1 MSTIKIHIMH
11 TGQVRVAQDLP
22 FGGEH
27 TNLLKASGLLTPAS
41 KKLWLPVS
49 AYLIEHPKGLI
60 LVDTGCDT
68 MPGFI
73 MNKYI
78 LPDEAL
84 RSQGVSPN
92 DITDVIITH
101 SDHDHIDGVHH
112 FKNAVIY
119 IQEDEYIRGEA
130 YIPKDFTVKTF
141 KEKIKVADCIDVIK
155 IGGHQ
160 KGSCIV
166 EFNYNCT
173 CNVIV
178 GDECYSYYN
187 IRNKIPTASTCNIK
201 NSQAFIEKY
210 ANGYYELLL
219 MHE

>member
-1 MSTIKIHIMH
+1 MIKE
-11 TGQVRVAQDLP
+11 VRQIKYADSFLSEDAI
-22 FGGEH
+22 FKGGLSDKMIPIIFAFY
-27 TNLLKASGLLTPAS
+27 LLKT
-41 KKLWLPVS
+41 
-49 AYLIEHPKGLI
+49 ENRLI
-60 LVDTGCDT
+60 LVDVGCDT

-73 MNKYI
+73 MNNYI

-84 RSQGVSPN
+84 RNQGVYPE

-119 IQEDEYIRGEA
+119 IQEDEYIRGKA
-130 YIPKDFTVKTF
+130 YIPQGFSVKIF
-141 KEKIKVADCIDVIK
+141 KEKITVADFIDVIR
-155 IGGHQ
+155 IGGHH
-160 KGSCIV
+160 KGSCIA
-166 EFNYNCT
+166 EFDYNGAR
-173 CNVIV
+173 NVIV

-187 IRNKIPTASTCNIK
+187 IENKIPTASTCNIK

-210 ANGYYELLL
+210 ANGYYKLLL

>member
-1 MSTIKIHIMH
+1 MIKEVRQIKYADSFLSEDAIFKG
-11 TGQVRVAQDLP
+11 GQNGKMLP
-22 FGGEH
+22 IIFSFY
-27 TNLLKASGLLTPAS
+27 LLKT
-41 KKLWLPVS
+41 
-49 AYLIEHPKGLI
+49 ENRLI
-60 LVDTGCDT
+60 LVDAGCDT

-73 MNKYI
+73 MNNYI

-84 RSQGVSPN
+84 RSQGVSPD

-119 IQEDEYIRGEA
+119 IQEDEYIRGKA
-130 YIPKDFTVKTF
+130 YIPESFTIKTF
-141 KEKIKVADCIDVIK
+141 KEEIKVADCIDVIK

-160 KGSCIV
+160 KGSCIA
-166 EFNYNCT
+166 EFNYNGA

-187 IRNKIPTASTCNIK
+187 VENKIPTAATCNTE
-201 NSQAFIEKY
+201 NSREFIEKY
-210 ANGYYELLL
+210 ANGYYKLLL